1 VSRRAGQVVIAIEN
15 ISFEGD
21 PRARLIASSLCGA
34 GFEVSVV
41 CPRRPGP
48 VPSRFV
54 DGVRVRSFPSAPFDR
69 LGLVGHALEYLWCCT
84 VIGVLLIGL
93 RARGRLDIVH
103 MCVPPHFLFFVA
115 RVLRLLGCR
124 VVVDQH
130 DLMPELFVARYGS
143 HHRSIH
149 RLVLAAERAALREA
163 DIVLATNDSGA
174 RAAVERAEVPARR
187 VRIVRTGPSRADI
200 DQVRRLAAPRKE
212 PALTTVGYVGNIEP
226 QDGVEL
232 LVHAARHVA
241 ERLGHD
247 VLGFVCIGSG
257 SDLGRLRALAREIG
271 VADIVEFTGRLAHD
285 QALERLNSCDICV
298 QPDPSNNFNDTCT
311 MIKSLEYMA
320 LGKAVVAFD
329 LPETRVA
336 CRDAALY
343 ATPNSF
349 ADLAAKMIELARDPA
364 LRRRLGEAG
373 VERIGS
379 ALAWEIGELA
389 LLGAYA
395 DLLRRDGARGSGEHI
410 ETAPVESRRDRQ
422 PAGGR

>member
-1 VSRRAGQVVIAIEN
+1 MRVREVTRRGQVVIAIEN

-48 VPSRFV
+48 APSRFIE
-54 DGVRVRSFPSAPFDR
+54 GVRVRSFPNAPFDR
-69 LGLVGHALEYLWCCT
+69 LGLVGHALEYIWSCT

-93 RARGRLDIVH
+93 RLGGRLDIVH

-115 RVLRLLGCR
+115 RVLRFLGCR

-174 RAAVERAEVPARR
+174 RAAVARAGVPAGR
-187 VRIVRTGPSRADI
+187 VRIVRTGPSGVDI
-200 DQVRRLAAPRKE
+200 DHVRRLAPRKE
-212 PALTTVGYVGNIEP
+212 PALTMVGYVGNIEP

-232 LVHAARHVA
+232 LVQAARHVA
-241 ERLGHD
+241 DRLGHD

-257 SDLGRLRALAREIG
+257 SDLGRLRAFAREIG
-271 VADIVEFTGRLAHD
+271 VEDIVEFTGRLAHD

-320 LGKAVVAFD
+320 LGKPVVAFD

-336 CRDAALY
+336 CRNAALY
-343 ATPNSF
+343 ATPNSS
-349 ADLAAKMIELARDPA
+349 ADLAAKIIELARDPV

-373 VERIGS
+373 VAQIDSR
-379 ALAWEIGELA
+379 LAWEIGEVA
-389 LLGAYA
+389 LLSAYA
-395 DLLRRDGARGSGEHI
+395 DLLERDGARGSGEHV
-410 ETAPVESRRDRQ
+410 ETAPVESRRDR
-422 PAGGR
+422 